1 MPIARISENANMQKK
16 KKCRGGFYNTF
27 DPRSILH
34 RNLKSI
40 LHSTSVRPVAQYQC
54 PPSGT
59 VRVSAQWHSTS
70 VRPVAQYQC
79 PPSGT
84 VRVSAQW
91 HSTSVRFN
99 VKTKKKNGPNL
110 GRRENYWVIQTT
122 FTRRIFIFFC
132 PKLYLATKN

>member
-1 MPIARISENANMQKK
+1 VSAQWHSTSVRPVAQYECPPSGTVPVSAQW
-16 KKCRGGFYNTF
+16 
-27 DPRSILH
+27 
-34 RNLKSI
+34 
-40 LHSTSVRPVAQYQC
+40 HSTSVRPVAQYQC

-59 VRVSAQWHSTS
+59 VPVSAQWHSTS
-70 VRPVAQYQC
+70 VRPVAQYEC